1 MTLVGGAVT
10 TKPLHASFKFYTSST
25 RLVEVLGRFQKE
37 HKVAECSKN
46 KGVTQH
52 VPTDMPALC
61 RQIVIAINHNA
72 QAPAAP
78 AMPVV
83 LCRNTKSIAQR
94 ASFEARIST
103 RRSEDFAAV
112 VESGPTTKRIVEEI
126 VDLNGLVSQT
136 G

>member
-1 MTLVGGAVT
+1 MVVTLVGGSMT
-10 TKPLHASFKFYTSST
+10 TNRFMPHLGFTWFYTSST

-37 HKVAECSKN
+37 HKVDECSKN

-72 QAPAAP
+72 QAPVALP
-78 AMPVV
+78 CQLY

-94 ASFEARIST
+94 S
-103 RRSEDFAAV
+103 
-112 VESGPTTKRIVEEI
+112 K
-126 VDLNGLVSQT
+126 L
-136 G
+136 